1 MAVTKGLTSARRGCG
16 ADMRGPHVSGARM
29 AGLPWT
35 GTTRVIHRRSTGSTA
50 RIGPEPIGRCGGGQ
64 ARLGSAQ
71 SRPTGHGDGARTRTR
86 VADDGNRR
94 RRRQRKAA
102 PKGGEAKAT
111 TNGRRR

>member
-1 MAVTKGLTSARRGCG
+1 
-16 ADMRGPHVSGARM
+16 MRAPLVSDSRV

-50 RIGPEPIGRCGGGQ
+50 RIGPGPIGRCGGGQ

-94 RRRQRKAA
+94 RRRRR
-102 PKGGEAKAT
+102 KGGAE
-111 TNGRRR
+111 GR